1 MEATFS
7 SKLLAKTYHSFAR
20 NPNSTKFLLSHC
32 EGTITE
38 TTLTIASWLHI
49 LKLLKLDTSDHDKPR
64 VLLGTLEKYGE
75 VVVKIG
81 NTYDITNDIEKALF
95 RLKGFVK
102 YICYL
107 ECNDDFRTIPSSHRN
122 TLCKGPGSSVKVLV
136 MPYFPLGSLASF
148 SWNKDKLPIL
158 HSCIKH
164 TALSFIT
171 AFQNEKF
178 IHNDLHAGNVLL
190 KTTKQTSVSYE
201 IKDVGIIADVPIYG
215 IRPWIMD
222 FEKSQFVEPNSLYDT
237 ILMFNN
243 FYYDLTKLFMFLKE
257 TIPIDFRTI
266 QPILMFLGQLNMKS
280 VYMTLSDITT
290 LLHLVDG
297 IDLSSPLIYLISPFP
312 TQQSE

>member
-1 MEATFS
+1 METTFS
-7 SKLLAKTYHSFAR
+7 SKLLPKTHHSFAR
-20 NPNSTKFLLSHC
+20 NPNSTKFFLSHC
-32 EGTITE
+32 EGSITE
-38 TTLTIASWLHI
+38 ATPTTAPWLHI
-49 LKLLKLDTSDHDKPR
+49 LKLLKLDTSDHDKSR

-81 NTYDITNDIEKALF
+81 NTDDIANEFKISKALF

-122 TLCKGPGSSVKVLV
+122 TLCKGPGSSMKVLV

-164 TALSFIT
+164 TVLSVIT
-171 AFQNEKF
+171 AFQNVKF
-178 IHNDLHAGNVLL
+178 IHNDFHAGNVLL
-190 KTTKQTSVSYE
+190 KTTKQTSLSYE
-201 IKDVGIIADVPIYG
+201 IKGVGIIADLQTYG

-222 FEKSQFVEPNSLYDT
+222 FEKSQFVEPSSTYDT
-237 ILMFNN
+237 IMMFNN

-257 TIPIDFRTI
+257 TIPIDLRTI
-266 QPILMFLGQLNMKS
+266 QPIQMFLGRLNMKS

-290 LLHLVDG
+290 LLYLVDG
-297 IDLSSPLIYLISPFP
+297 INLDP
-312 TQQSE
+312 